1 MNATEKGKAPNNI
14 CILLG
19 RPYNVAMNIRAEAI
33 KLLSRWER
41 GGVFAESL
49 VDGVVAE
56 GGVSSQ
62 DRALL
67 TALVMGVLRNKSWF
81 DYLID
86 SMRKKGHLEIEIRHL
101 LRLGLC
107 QILVLKMP
115 AHAAVNETVNLAPR
129 KVAGLVNALLRRT
142 LREEER
148 ILAEKETLPLSVRY
162 SMPEWLVWHWLECFG
177 PEVTESLLKRQQ
189 EVPTVF
195 ARRNPLI
202 PLDGEES
209 SLGLEEVSGLA
220 GWYKVTGS
228 LPIADLRSG
237 ALYIADPSTRFCVEL
252 LAPSKG
258 ERILDAC
265 AAPGGKSVAILTATE
280 GNVRL
285 LATDAAEHRLPRL
298 KDNLE
303 KFRSASGTLE
313 TEAFDWTKPCPEKWM
328 GKFEGVL
335 LDVPCSNSGV
345 LQRRVD
351 ARWRL
356 SLEEIKRLSQLQ
368 LQILENASAAVSP
381 GGRLIYSTCS
391 IDPMEDSG
399 VVKEFLALH
408 NNWRCVT
415 EKLVLPFEAE
425 TDGAY
430 AARLVRS

>member
-1 MNATEKGKAPNNI
+1 MNVAEKGKAPNNI
-14 CILLG
+14 CKLLG
-19 RPYNVAMNIRAEAI
+19 RLYNADMNIRAEAI

-56 GGVSSQ
+56 GSVSSQ

-129 KVAGLVNALLRRT
+129 KVSGLVNALLRRT

-148 ILAEKETLPLSVRY
+148 ILAEKDTLPLSVRY

-202 PLDGEES
+202 PLAGEES

-220 GWYKVTGS
+220 GWYKVMGN

-356 SLEEIKRLSQLQ
+356 SLDEIKRLSQLQ

-391 IDPMEDSG
+391 IDPIEDSG

-408 NNWRCVT
+408 NNWRCVA
-415 EKLVLPFEAE
+415 EKLVFPFESE

>member
-1 MNATEKGKAPNNI
+1 MNVAEKRKAPNNI
-14 CILLG
+14 CILPG
-19 RPYNVAMNIRAEAI
+19 RPYNAVMNIRAEAI

-56 GGVSSQ
+56 GSVSSQ

-129 KVAGLVNALLRRT
+129 KVSGLVNALLRRT

-148 ILAEKETLPLSVRY
+148 ILAEKDTLPLSVRY

-202 PLDGEES
+202 PLAGEES

-220 GWYKVTGS
+220 GWYKVMGN

-356 SLEEIKRLSQLQ
+356 SLDEIKRLSQLQ

-391 IDPMEDSG
+391 IDPIEDSG

-408 NNWRCVT
+408 NNWRCVA
-415 EKLVLPFEAE
+415 EKLVLPFESE